1 MMIGVGLHPI
11 ADLPMMIGVSLPTT
25 ILVALLSIV
34 LLVPA
39 TILPAIGGADILM
52 GRRPTIVIATA
63 LPIVSMPLPI
73 STAAPTTI
81 VLLLHT
87 VADSECGPISLSPH
101 SSPSLSVWI
110 PSAVPSLLPVR
121 LPNNLPFDIFE
132 NSIPVVTNSNGIYS
146 YAQKKHKRSEDSIR
160 DRMLLLEKYKSSK
173 IAWSWF

>member
-1 MMIGVGLHPI
+1 MIGVVLRTI
-11 ADLPMMIGVSLPTT
+11 ADLPMMIGVGLHPMADLPMMIGVGLPTT

-52 GRRPTIVIATA
+52 GRPPTIVIATA
-63 LPIVSMPLPI
+63 LPIVSVPPPN

-101 SSPSLSVWI
+101 SSLSLSVWI
-110 PSAVPSLLPVR
+110 PSAVPSLFPRTHPPVTAAPTS
-121 LPNNLPFDIFE
+121 LGNFAILNLHHCH
-132 NSIPVVTNSNGIYS
+132 IY
-146 YAQKKHKRSEDSIR
+146 Y
-160 DRMLLLEKYKSSK
+160 
-173 IAWSWF
+173 